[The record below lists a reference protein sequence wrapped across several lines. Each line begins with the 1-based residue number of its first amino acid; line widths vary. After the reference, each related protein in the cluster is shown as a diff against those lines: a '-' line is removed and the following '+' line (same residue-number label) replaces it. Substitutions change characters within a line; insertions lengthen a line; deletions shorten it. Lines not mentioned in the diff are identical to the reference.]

1 MRIVFF
7 GTSDFAVPSL
17 VKLNGYHKIAAVV
30 TKPDKPKGRR
40 LLLRPS
46 LIKLK
51 AQELNIPLFLIERD
65 YREQAIDELKGYD
78 ADLFVVIAYGGI
90 LPSDIL
96 SIPNLYSIGVHA
108 SLLPKYRGA
117 APINWAILNGEKTTG
132 VTVFKLSEEMDT
144 GDIILQ
150 RRVEILD
157 SDDAGTLSLKL
168 SEEGA
173 NLLLEAMGLIEG
185 RKEQFIKQ
193 REEDATYAPRLRKEE
208 GIIYWT
214 KDATY
219 IHNQVRAMYRW
230 PGASSNL
237 SGRTIKIWRASV
249 AEPQVKGTYK
259 PGEIIKVE
267 QNGISVACGK
277 GALSIKELQLAGGK
291 QMSVSDFLQ
300 GHKISAGDFFL

>member
-7 GTSDFAVPSL
+7 GTSDFAVSSL
-17 VKLNGYHKIAAVV
+17 VKLNRCHRIAAVV
-30 TKPDKPKGRR
+30 TKPDKPKGRH

-51 AQELNIPLFLIERD
+51 AQELNIPLFFIEQD
-65 YREQAIDELKGYD
+65 SHEHAIDELKKYD

-96 SIPNLYSIGVHA
+96 SIPKFYSLGLHA

-117 APINWAILNGEKTTG
+117 APINWAILNGEETTG

-168 SEEGA
+168 SEEGSH
-173 NLLLEAMGLIEG
+173 LLLEVMGLIEE
-185 RKEQFIKQ
+185 RKERFIKQ
-193 REEDATYAPRLRKEE
+193 REEDATYAPRLRKED
-208 GIIYWT
+208 GAIDWT

-249 AEPQVKGTYK
+249 TEPQVKGVYR
-259 PGEIIKVE
+259 PGEIIKAE
-267 QNGISVACGK
+267 QNGIFVACGR
-277 GALSIKELQLAGGK
+277 GALSIKEVQLAGGK

-300 GHKISAGDFFL
+300 GHKISEGDFFL

>member
-7 GTSDFAVPSL
+7 GTSDFAVPGL
-17 VKLNGYHKIAAVV
+17 VKLNKCHRIAAVV
-30 TKPDKPKGRR
+30 TKPDKPKGRH

-51 AQELNIPLFLIERD
+51 AQELNIPLFFIEQD
-65 YREQAIDELKGYD
+65 SHKHAIDELKRYD

-96 SIPNLYSIGVHA
+96 SIPKFYSMGVHA

-117 APINWAILNGEKTTG
+117 APINWAILNGNKTTG
-132 VTVFKLSEEMDT
+132 VTVFKLSEKMDT

-173 NLLLEAMGLIEG
+173 NLLLEAMELIEG

-193 REEDATYAPRLRKEE
+193 REEDATYAPRLRKED
-208 GIIYWT
+208 GAIDWT

-219 IHNQVRAMYRW
+219 IHNQVRAMYMW

-237 SGRTIKIWRASV
+237 SGRAIKIWRAFV
-249 AEPQVKGTYK
+249 AQPQVKGVYR
-259 PGEIIKVE
+259 PGEIIKAE
-267 QNGISVACGK
+267 QNGILVACGK
-277 GALSIKELQLAGGK
+277 GVLSVKVVQLAGGK